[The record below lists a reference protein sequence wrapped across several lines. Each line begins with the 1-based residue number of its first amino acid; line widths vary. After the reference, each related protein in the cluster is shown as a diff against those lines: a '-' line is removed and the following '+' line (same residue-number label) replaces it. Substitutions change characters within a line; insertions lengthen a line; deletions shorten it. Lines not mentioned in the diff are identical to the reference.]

1 MAAKGVD
8 RAGALPNQMMAHAM
22 QRHCCLLLDGL
33 HGNESHARPL
43 HGFATGFGVGSV
55 VFVGF
60 DVGADKLR
68 RH

>member
-1 MAAKGVD
+1 
-8 RAGALPNQMMAHAM
+8 MMAHAM